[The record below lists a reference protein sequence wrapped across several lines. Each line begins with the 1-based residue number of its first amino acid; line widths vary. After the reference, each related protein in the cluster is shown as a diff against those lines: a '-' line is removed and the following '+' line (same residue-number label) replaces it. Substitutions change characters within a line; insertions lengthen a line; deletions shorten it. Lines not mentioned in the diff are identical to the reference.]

1 MLIAKVAKD
10 LMAASAP
17 SRGSGFGNSAARPPR
32 WYGIPL
38 RVLLVTFLGTLISF
52 AASLLLAIIGTVAIS
67 ALRGMHP
74 DMRIAYRLVALPMAL
89 VAGSII
95 FVFSLAMEIQHY
107 RQTKTLSAIERIS

>member
-1 MLIAKVAKD
+1 
-10 LMAASAP
+10 MAASAP
-17 SRGSGFGNSAARPPR
+17 SRGSGNSASRPPR

-52 AASLLLAIIGTVAIS
+52 AVSLLLAIIGTVAIS

-89 VAGSII
+89 GAGSII
-95 FVFSLAMEIQHY
+95 FVFSLAMEVQHY
-107 RQTKTLSAIERIS
+107 RQTKTLSAIERMS